1 MGGLGDLCS
10 QRLKAAPLV
19 ALDLLTQPLE
29 DPFSARQM
37 DRRLRET
44 KHIVKR
50 RLYGTTRPGSLKQ
63 MIPDHWDVNRPGY
76 LEIDLVS
83 HSGASAVGEF
93 VHSLDCVDIATC
105 WVERKAVMGKSALG
119 VLNAVTEIEHQLPFP
134 LKGIDSDNGSDPH
147 PIAELRLFVL
157 FHRDLELH
165 RMGLHLLIVMAVLQD
180 QTPWRNSQS
189 PGMGS
194 MTLTVTGVSL

>member
-1 MGGLGDLCS
+1 MVRILAKVWEASGYLCS
-10 QRLKAAPLV
+10 QRLKAALV
-19 ALDLLTQPLE
+19 HWLPWIRQHFELTQPLE
-29 DPFSARQM
+29 DQLLAISARQM

-50 RLYGTTRPGSLKQ
+50 RLYGTTRPGSLLKQ
-63 MIPDHWDVNRPGY
+63 MIPIKTDHWDVNRPGY

-134 LKGIDSDNGSDPH
+134 LKGIDSDNGSGYHHFLSHSRHFACDVEPE
-147 PIAELRLFVL
+147 AANQL
-157 FHRDLELH
+157 
-165 RMGLHLLIVMAVLQD
+165 
-180 QTPWRNSQS
+180 
-189 PGMGS
+189 
-194 MTLTVTGVSL
+194 